1 MKIAEYKQIGT
12 HIEVQKKWVEPTY
25 GVDAEG
31 KQTDMITEGYWIEEE
46 VEVPT
51 MGMVYRE
58 ATEEE
63 IAEMNKPLPK
73 EVEIEQIRT
82 ELASYDYIGVKLAMG
97 VATREEYAD
106 KIAHTEVLRARLREL
121 EE

>member
-12 HIEVQKKWVEPTY
+12 HIEVQKKWVEATY
-25 GVDAEG
+25 DEMGNLVED
-31 KQTDMITEGYWIEEE
+31 GYEIEQE

-51 MGMVYRE
+51 MGLVYRE

-63 IAEMNKPLPK
+63 LAEMNKPMPR
-73 EVEIEQIRT
+73 EVEIEQIKQ

-97 VATREEYAD
+97 VATREEYAEE
-106 KIAHTEVLRARLREL
+106 IEHTERLRERLREL